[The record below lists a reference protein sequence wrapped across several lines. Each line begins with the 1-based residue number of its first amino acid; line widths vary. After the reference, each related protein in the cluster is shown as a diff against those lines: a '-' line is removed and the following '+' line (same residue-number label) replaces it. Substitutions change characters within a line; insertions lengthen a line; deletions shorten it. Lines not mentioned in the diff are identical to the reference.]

1 MAIVAPS
8 ILSADFN
15 NLLEEVKSVSSA
27 EFLHIDV
34 MDGNFVPNISLG
46 ALVYKNLKGKV
57 DMVFDVHLMINDP
70 VKYAKDF
77 ISAGADY
84 LTFHYEAVSDVLGT
98 INYIKSLGAKV
109 GISIKPMTDVG
120 VLDPYLEYID
130 LILIMSVEPGF
141 GGQKFMDNSLDK
153 IRYLYK
159 KRQTN
164 EYLYL
169 IEVDGGINSD
179 TAKQVVLAGCD
190 VLVAG
195 TYIFKSQDRKKI
207 IKELKELWLLKL
219 CVQE

>member
-153 IRYLYK
+153 IRYLYE

-164 EYLYL
+164 DYLYL

>member
-34 MDGNFVPNISLG
+34 MDGNFVQNISLG

-98 INYIKSLGAKV
+98 IKYIKSLGSKV

-159 KRQTN
+159 KRQTH

-195 TYIFKSQDRKKI
+195 TYIFKSQDRNKL

>member
-98 INYIKSLGAKV
+98 IKYIKSLGSKV
-109 GISIKPMTDVG
+109 GISIKPMTDVR

-153 IRYLYK
+153 IRYLYE

-195 TYIFKSQDRKKI
+195 TYIFKSQNRKKL
-207 IKELKELWLLKL
+207 IKELKEL
-219 CVQE
+219 